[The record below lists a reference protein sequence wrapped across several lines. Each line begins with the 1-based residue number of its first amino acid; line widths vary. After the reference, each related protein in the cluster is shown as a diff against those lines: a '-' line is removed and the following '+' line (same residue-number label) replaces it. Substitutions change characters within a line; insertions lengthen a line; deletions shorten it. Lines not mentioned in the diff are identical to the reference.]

1 MKFFLYQ
8 RRKIIIVILIML
20 LTITFFLM
28 YNKQFSKNISNY
40 VYDILNKYVYNLV
53 SSYYIDLI
61 DEDTWKS
68 ILKTT
73 KNEFGEILLVD
84 FDIKE
89 ANKLNKTV
97 TNKLNDYIDA
107 LSKGEVL
114 DENLNI
120 KSANKGFEVEVP
132 FILNE
137 NYALLSN
144 LTPKIP
150 VKVSFIGSVKTNINT
165 KVSSYGLNNSL
176 AEIYVT
182 TKIELK
188 IYYPVYQDSYT
199 LDYDVLLDSK
209 LIQGRVPFYYQPQN
223 STLS

>member
-1 MKFFLYQ
+1 
-8 RRKIIIVILIML
+8 
-20 LTITFFLM
+20 M

-199 LDYDVLLDSK
+199 LDYDILLDSK

>member
-8 RRKIIIVILIML
+8 KRKIVIPLLIVL
-20 LTITFFLM
+20 LTITFFLV

-40 VYDILNKYVYNLV
+40 VYDILNKFTYNLV

-61 DEDTWKS
+61 DDEAWKS
-68 ILKTT
+68 ILKTSENT
-73 KNEFGEILLVD
+73 NGEILLVD

-89 ANKLNKTV
+89 ANRLNKAV

-114 DENLNI
+114 DKNLNV
-120 KSANKGFEVEVP
+120 KSAKQGFEVDVP

-165 KVSSYGLNNSL
+165 KVSNYGLNNSL

-199 LDYDVLLDSK
+199 LDYDILLDSK
-209 LIQGRVPFYYQPQN
+209 LIQGRVPFYYQTQN
-223 STLS
+223 